1 MRGCTPC
8 EVLAVEYPG
17 YGICPGSC
25 DEAGIMANAHAAFH
39 FATETLKWPKDAQ
52 LLPYQWIGCEIRDF
66 VTSDCR
72 FAASNGG
79 CVVSKRCGAGPA
91 CSTLLP
97 EGTGPTV
104 QLAAKAE
111 VAGVILIS
119 PFTSIRE
126 LFRGQIGQMADFLEN
141 RFPNLELTPKIRS
154 PTLIIH
160 GLQDSLISPDHGRKI
175 YASIGCKRMIDAA
188 TFILP
193 MTHFFSL
200 PDYSF
205 EELSLPSWVFP
216 ADVDLQPKQRY
227 DLEWFPPMCTHG
239 CIHPRNK
246 EDAVVEPISRLKAC
260 HGSPED
266 AEAEVHVALPLPMD
280 GAGSTASNLGEA
292 ADGTMMPTICG
303 TPSVMFVTPPS
314 DTDHDWTD
322 ASGISAVPT
331 DLRPA
336 AQAHERFGV
345 HGQCLFVVRPDHHVG
360 FRCEPIRAGAVWR
373 YFRQACGISHG
384 KKEDAPAS
392 TAVFDPLPAFVW
404 GCILLLILW
413 YFF

>member
-1 MRGCTPC
+1 MWVLLNSQSSSWNVVERLIFPAPKVSYTIHSFPRELILIPRQDGAKVPC
-8 EVLAVEYPG
+8 LFLPFQHARFLFIYFHANAEDLGLSYGFCKMLRDLFQVHVLAVEYPG

-39 FATETLKWPKDAQ
+39 FATETLKWPKDGIK
-52 LLPYQWIGCEIRDF
+52 LFGRSL
-66 VTSDCR
+66 
-72 FAASNGG
+72 
-79 CVVSKRCGAGPA
+79 
-91 CSTLLP
+91 
-97 EGTGPTV
+97 GTGPTV

-160 GLQDSLISPDHGRKI
+160 GLQDSLVSPEHGRRI
-175 YASIGCKRMIDAA
+175 YASIGCKRMIVTPHNMSHNTSLLKDAA

-216 ADVDLQPKQRY
+216 AGDADLQSSKQRY
-227 DLEWFPPMCTHG
+227 DLEWFPPMCTHS
-239 CIHPRNK
+239 CIQPRNK
-246 EDAVVEPISRLKAC
+246 EEAMVEPISRLKAC
-260 HGSPED
+260 HGPPED
-266 AEAEVHVALPLPMD
+266 AEAEVRVFSLP
-280 GAGSTASNLGEA
+280 AETGSSAAS
-292 ADGTMMPTICG
+292 PT
-303 TPSVMFVTPPS
+303 

-331 DLRPA
+331 DLRTAP
-336 AQAHERFGV
+336 AQAA
-345 HGQCLFVVRPDHHVG
+345 L
-360 FRCEPIRAGAVWR
+360 
-373 YFRQACGISHG
+373 
-384 KKEDAPAS
+384 DAPVQVV
-392 TAVFDPLPAFVW
+392 THCLPSESRGNFKTE
-404 GCILLLILW
+404 L
-413 YFF
+413 

>member
-1 MRGCTPC
+1 MWVLLNSQSTSWNVVERLIFPAPKPSYTIHSFPKELILIPREDGIKVPC
-8 EVLAVEYPG
+8 LFLPFQHARFLFIYFHANAEDLGLSYGFCKMLRDLFQVHVLAVEYPG

-39 FATETLKWPKDAQ
+39 FATETLKWPKDGIK
-52 LLPYQWIGCEIRDF
+52 LFGRSL
-66 VTSDCR
+66 
-72 FAASNGG
+72 
-79 CVVSKRCGAGPA
+79 
-91 CSTLLP
+91 
-97 EGTGPTV
+97 GTGPTV

-175 YASIGCKRMIDAA
+175 YASIGCKRMIVTPHNMSHNTSLLKDAA

-246 EDAVVEPISRLKAC
+246 EEAVVEPISRLKAC

-280 GAGSTASNLGEA
+280 GAGSTAS
-292 ADGTMMPTICG
+292 
-303 TPSVMFVTPPS
+303 PS

-336 AQAHERFGV
+336 AQVTH
-345 HGQCLFVVRPDHHVG
+345 
-360 FRCEPIRAGAVWR
+360 
-373 YFRQACGISHG
+373 S
-384 KKEDAPAS
+384 
-392 TAVFDPLPAFVW
+392 LPSESRGNFKTE
-404 GCILLLILW
+404 L
-413 YFF
+413 